1 MKIGDNYVF
10 TPDAAQLREM
20 FVNSTTLEKLGLSV
34 RTGQIVWNEHK
45 EILTN
50 DKTKTILLY
59 NSNLTKDN
67 EIKLM
72 EFKNEEK
79 HQYINLDGTKQPVI
93 VVNRGNG
100 NSAYKLN
107 YAFIDDTTAEYV
119 VENHLNVIYSK
130 TDRLK
135 PELMTLFQ
143 QVLNSFKNER
153 TQQFIKTFL
162 GNNGLSKT
170 ELETIFPIYI

>member
-1 MKIGDNYVF
+1 
-10 TPDAAQLREM
+10 
-20 FVNSTTLEKLGLSV
+20 
-34 RTGQIVWNEHK
+34 
-45 EILTN
+45 
-50 DKTKTILLY
+50 
-59 NSNLTKDN
+59 
-67 EIKLM
+67 M
-72 EFKNEEK
+72 E
-79 HQYINLDGTKQPVI
+79 GTKFEGTTQPVI

-130 TDRLK
+130 TTRLK